1 MCAAATSTAVCR
13 VLVVDDQVLVRAGVS
28 ALLAGLPGFAC
39 IGAVDSGEA
48 CMAAVAADPPDVLLL
63 DIRMPGVDGFAVA
76 AALRQSHPA
85 VRTVFLSAQDDP
97 ALVQRA
103 LKDGVAGFVSKDFV
117 LDELAEALQMV
128 ASGQRYLSPR
138 LLAAAARA
146 GQPAAVAL
154 SPRQREILRGIAL
167 GRSNK
172 EMAREMGLSVKTVE
186 FHRTALIQR
195 LDLHDVASLT
205 RYAVQHG
212 LVD

>member
-1 MCAAATSTAVCR
+1 
-13 VLVVDDQVLVRAGVS
+13 
-28 ALLAGLPGFAC
+28 
-39 IGAVDSGEA
+39 
-48 CMAAVAADPPDVLLL
+48 MAAVAADPPDVLLL